1 MGGTKFNEVGGG
13 PATGLAN
20 DFVSLLRGSLFGN
33 FGGQPTAG
41 QRFDAANPV
50 GSTQGIAGFLQNIL
64 GEGAGNLGGS
74 LRDLITQQQTRDVG
88 DIRSRFG
95 ASGGQAFGTPAAYG
109 EARYRA
115 EAAPQAAVATG
126 GLQMNVIQQL
136 LQQLGVLS
144 GKGISQRQTVA
155 QPSGITSL
163 LGTIAPALG
172 AFAAG
177 PGGAAF
183 GKLFS
188 GGIPSFK
195 DLGIEIPDISSIPTP
210 AFSF

>member
-50 GSTQGIAGFLQNIL
+50 GSTQGISQFLQSIL

-74 LRDLITQQQTRDVG
+74 LRDLITGQQTRDVG

-95 ASGGQAFGTPAAYG
+95 AGGGQAFGTPAGYA
-109 EARYRA
+109 ESRYRA

-126 GLQMNVIQQL
+126 NLQLNTITQL
-136 LQQLGVLS
+136 LQAITGIA

-155 QPSGITSL
+155 QPSGITSFLSTLAPGLSAL
-163 LGTIAPALG
+163 LPFLNKGGSSALTG
-172 AFAAG
+172 NE
-177 PGGAAF
+177 F
-183 GKLFS
+183 GDIMKQNPLDLS
-188 GGIPSFK
+188 GVPS
-195 DLGIEIPDISSIPTP
+195 P

>member
-1 MGGTKFNEVGGG
+1 MGGNKFNDVGGG

-50 GSTQGIAGFLQNIL
+50 ASTQGISGFLQSIL

-74 LRDLITQQQTRDVG
+74 LRDLIGQQQTRDVG

-95 ASGGQAFGTPAAYG
+95 AGGGQALGTPAGYA
-109 EARYRA
+109 ESRYRA

-126 GLQMNVIQQL
+126 NLQLGTITQL
-136 LQQLGVLS
+136 LQ
-144 GKGISQRQTVA
+144 
-155 QPSGITSL
+155 
-163 LGTIAPALG
+163 
-172 AFAAG
+172 
-177 PGGAAF
+177 
-183 GKLFS
+183 
-188 GGIPSFK
+188 
-195 DLGIEIPDISSIPTP
+195 
-210 AFSF
+210 